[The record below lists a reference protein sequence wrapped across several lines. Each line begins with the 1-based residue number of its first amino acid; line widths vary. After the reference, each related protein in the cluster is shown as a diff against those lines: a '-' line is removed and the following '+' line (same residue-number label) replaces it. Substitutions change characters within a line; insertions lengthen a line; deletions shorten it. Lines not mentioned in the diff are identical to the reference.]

1 MVQQLLNVKTN
12 NNYLRSRLGKKQN
25 KTFMIFSKLYVVI
38 QLTSLR
44 FHKRNFLFQCGKR
57 IKYKQSF
64 FIYYRLCQI
73 KSYVI
78 SHTMYLPT
86 LLHERVSCGSRC
98 LPKQERFFFC
108 SVVFCCLYEITLTLT
123 YNSWNEVIIV
133 MFTCFCRKT
142 NINFFSWCL
151 NVFLKNENV
160 TEEFQC
166 HHEQCQCT
174 NERFYKTQDCF
185 AWTK

>member
-1 MVQQLLNVKTN
+1 MLLYSWLAWGFTKEIYFFSVAKELNTN
-12 NNYLRSRLGKKQN
+12 NNFSFITVCARS
-25 KTFMIFSKLYVVI
+25 SH
-38 QLTSLR
+38 TSYPIR
-44 FHKRNFLFQCGKR
+44 
-57 IKYKQSF
+57 
-64 FIYYRLCQI
+64 
-73 KSYVI
+73 
-78 SHTMYLPT
+78 TMYLPT

-151 NVFLKNENV
+151 NVFLKNENA

-166 HHEQCQCT
+166 HHEQCKCT

>member
-1 MVQQLLNVKTN
+1 MLLYSWLAWGFTKEIYFFSVAKELNTN
-12 NNYLRSRLGKKQN
+12 NNFSFITVCARS
-25 KTFMIFSKLYVVI
+25 
-38 QLTSLR
+38 
-44 FHKRNFLFQCGKR
+44 
-57 IKYKQSF
+57 
-64 FIYYRLCQI
+64 
-73 KSYVI
+73 
-78 SHTMYLPT
+78 SHTSYPIQCICQLCCMK
-86 LLHERVSCGSRC
+86 EQAVDQDAC
-98 LPKQERFFFC
+98 LNKKGFFFC

-151 NVFLKNENV
+151 NVFLKNENA